1 MSLNHTI
8 PKTPTTST
16 TNLGTLSA
24 VAAPPT
30 FASIRKDNFFAN
42 WICGNYDMKW
52 LSHEENEDL
61 RLAERRKLCREELEA
76 LGFTE
81 PY

>member
-1 MSLNHTI
+1 
-8 PKTPTTST
+8 
-16 TNLGTLSA
+16 
-24 VAAPPT
+24 
-30 FASIRKDNFFAN
+30 
-42 WICGNYDMKW
+42 MKW